1 MQNTCHKYLT
11 CQVNNFSFA
20 FAFERVYK
28 VLDLQDFLIT
38 KIPFLG
44 EEYLGVIYDRG
55 HVIPLLDI
63 AYYYQLTNNKLSNSN
78 NLKVLIVQNNGDL
91 LGIPV
96 SDINEIKTMSN
107 LVETVVDVL
116 PFENNSAKYMRQDE
130 YVFGNNKSNRHVVL
144 PHFKPKTEII

>member
-1 MQNTCHKYLT
+1 MQSTCHKYLT
-11 CQVNNFSFA
+11 CQVNEYSFA
-20 FAFERVYK
+20 FTFERVYK

-63 AYYYQLTNNKLSNSN
+63 SYYYQLTNEKLSN
-78 NLKVLIVQNNGDL
+78 LDDFKVLIIQNNNDL

-96 SDINEIKTMSN
+96 SEVADIKNISN
-107 LVETVVDVL
+107 LVETIVDVL
-116 PFENNSAKYMRQDE
+116 PFENNSAKYMRQNE
-130 YVFGNNKSNRHVVL
+130 YAFGNNNTNNVVL
-144 PHFKPKTEII
+144 PYFKPKTEII